1 MREVIM
7 LFFGVLLVFAG
18 CAGVLSPEVQRVLVV
33 SEKPQDCI
41 ALGKISASATDASG
55 AMSDDAIRQKAED
68 DLRIKAA
75 KLGGDVAYILGAEKR
90 WDYLLGG
97 YEYQINGEIYNCA
110 ESSVD
115 SADLVLDSAKNVDF
129 GVESRDNQNNLHDKS
144 AESRDFVE

>member
-1 MREVIM
+1 MKYLAIILMV
-7 LFFGVLLVFAG
+7 VFAG
-18 CAGVLSPEVQRVLVV
+18 CAGVLSPKAQKVLVV

-41 ALGKISASATDASG
+41 ALGKISASATDTSG
-55 AMSDDAIRQKAED
+55 AMSDSAMRQRAED
-68 DLRIKAA
+68 DLRTKAA

-97 YEYQINGEIYNCA
+97 YEYEINGEIYNCVK
-110 ESSVD
+110 SSVD

-129 GVESRDNQNNLHDKS
+129 GAESRDNQNNLHDKS

>member
-7 LFFGVLLVFAG
+7 LFFGVLLVFVG
-18 CAGVLSPEVQRVLVV
+18 CAGALSVEAQRVLVV
-33 SEKPQDCI
+33 SEKPNDCT

-55 AMSDDAIRQKAED
+55 AMSDSAMRQKAED
-68 DLRIKAA
+68 DLRTKAA

-110 ESSVD
+110 EST
-115 SADLVLDSAKNVDF
+115 LDSAKNVDF
-129 GVESRDNQNNLHDKS
+129 GAESRDNQNNLHDKS